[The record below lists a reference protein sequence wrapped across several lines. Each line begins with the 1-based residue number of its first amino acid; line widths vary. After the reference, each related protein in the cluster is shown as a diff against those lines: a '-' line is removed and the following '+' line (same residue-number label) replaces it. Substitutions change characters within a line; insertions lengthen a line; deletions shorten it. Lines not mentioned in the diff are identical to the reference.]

1 MEHPSMQVA
10 AEEFGVRVASYGQ
23 LLEVRDDPAHTRA
36 RACVGPLIDS
46 GRLDREGLHLVMPMV
61 RNGVPQAGEEP
72 SYRCYLWFL
81 ERGRGERTLVL
92 VDVSERRLKALARLD
107 RRVLER
113 VVLNL
118 LGELPVS
125 LLPGDGRAK

>member
-23 LLEVRDDPAHTRA
+23 LLEVRDDPSHTRA

-81 ERGRGERTLVL
+81 ERGRDERTLAL

-118 LGELPVS
+118 LGELPIGM
-125 LLPGDGRAK
+125 LPGGGWAK